1 MTMKIKKFDVV
12 ELKDNNRAT
21 ILETEKNQYF
31 AEIVNSYGITLEN
44 RYITQDD
51 IEKVIYSRNN
61 KNMIRTEL

>member
-1 MTMKIKKFDVV
+1 MKIKKFDVV

-31 AEIVNSYGITLEN
+31 AEIVNSYGITVEN
-44 RYITQDD
+44 RYITQDE

-61 KNMIRTEL
+61 KNMIRTDL

>member
-1 MTMKIKKFDVV
+1 MKIKKFDVV

-61 KNMIRTEL
+61 KNMIRTDL